1 MENLSNSVNMY
12 YSRPMRLAKSNIEKL
27 NFCQVSNVVCDGS
40 PSSIFYQFLL
50 FHPSRMCMVNLSKFV
65 NMYYSRP
72 MRLAKSN
79 IEKLNFCQFSN
90 VVCDGS

>member
-1 MENLSNSVNMY
+1 
-12 YSRPMRLAKSNIEKL
+12 
-27 NFCQVSNVVCDGS
+27 
-40 PSSIFYQFLL
+40 
-50 FHPSRMCMVNLSKFV
+50 MVNLSIFV

-79 IEKLNFCQFSN
+79 IENLNFCQFSN